1 MRKLILNLFALNFRF
16 KFENSKYSV
25 LRISTWI
32 FPTLLL
38 QCLLC
43 FRHFEEV
50 YINITWVVIVILSFF
65 GFIYFKI
72 RPIEYYDKDL
82 DYLDESQK
90 NQYMVREK
98 FQQDNGICDN
108 NLWFLLWILL
118 NPVWAIVFI
127 FLMNYL

>member
-16 KFENSKYSV
+16 KFGNSKYSV

-90 NQYMVREK
+90 KSIY
-98 FQQDNGICDN
+98 G
-108 NLWFLLWILL
+108 
-118 NPVWAIVFI
+118 
-127 FLMNYL
+127 